1 MASPSV
7 LRAGR
12 GVGAVSVAVPTGYI
26 IGREALAV
34 FWCKLVAVI
43 LLSCVFLVLVWV
55 IVFASSQRLLFG
67 QIIFPQRPQ
76 HNSPFL
82 GFFNYFEI
90 NCPENVRNH
99 AQSYLL
105 RVVALTNAT
114 EFGDGYLLNVGTN
127 TFHVRDR
134 YVRHIR
140 GVKDG
145 KSRYEETCFFVPNQ
159 GLPSAEQIATALLML
174 KNDPTL
180 FDKWAV
186 KDGESFK
193 ADGRI
198 F

>member
-1 MASPSV
+1 
-7 LRAGR
+7 
-12 GVGAVSVAVPTGYI
+12 VAV
-26 IGREALAV
+26 V
-34 FWCKLVAVI
+34 
-43 LLSCVFLVLVWV
+43 LLTCVFLALVWA
-55 IVFASSQRLLFG
+55 IVFVGSQRWLLVG
-67 QIIFPQRPQ
+67 EIVLPQRRQNNRPAWGFLN
-76 HNSPFL
+76 HFENNSSD
-82 GFFNYFEI
+82 
-90 NCPENVRNH
+90 NVRNQ

-114 EFGDGYLLNVGTN
+114 EVADGYLLNVGTN

-134 YVRHIR
+134 YVRRLR
-140 GVKDG
+140 GGKDA

-193 ADGRI
+193 ADGQI
-198 F
+198 FN

>member
-1 MASPSV
+1 
-7 LRAGR
+7 
-12 GVGAVSVAVPTGYI
+12 
-26 IGREALAV
+26 
-34 FWCKLVAVI
+34 
-43 LLSCVFLVLVWV
+43 VFLVLIWV
-55 IVFASSQRLLFG
+55 IVFVGSQRLLFG
-67 QIIFPQRPQ
+67 EIMLPQRSQ
-76 HNSPFL
+76 HWD
-82 GFFNYFEI
+82 FFSYFEI

-105 RVVALTNAT
+105 RFVALTNAT
-114 EFGDGYLLNVGTN
+114 ELGDGCLLNVGTN
-127 TFHVRDR
+127 AFHVRDR
-134 YVRHIR
+134 YVRRIR
-140 GVKDG
+140 GVKDA

-159 GLPSAEQIATALLML
+159 GMPSAEQIATALLML